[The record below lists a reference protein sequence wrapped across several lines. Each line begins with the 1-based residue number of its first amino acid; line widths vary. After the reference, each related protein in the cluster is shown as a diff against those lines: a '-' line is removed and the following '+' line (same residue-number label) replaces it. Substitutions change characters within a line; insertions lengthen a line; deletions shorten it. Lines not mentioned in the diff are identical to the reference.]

1 MGGCARYRTHG
12 TSRTCVLMHV
22 ASRVADMR
30 AMAWDEQLEWCMMT
44 GDLLP
49 GVYQADGHTKPGT
62 SGIKTPYLPA
72 RYVPLCVRAL
82 CVKQRSLF

>member
-1 MGGCARYRTHG
+1 
-12 TSRTCVLMHV
+12 
-22 ASRVADMR
+22 
-30 AMAWDEQLEWCMMT
+30 MMT

-72 RYVPLCVRAL
+72 RYVALCMRVCAR
-82 CVKQRSLF
+82 CVKQRSLV

>member
-1 MGGCARYRTHG
+1 
-12 TSRTCVLMHV
+12 
-22 ASRVADMR
+22 
-30 AMAWDEQLEWCMMT
+30 MMT

-72 RYVPLCVRAL
+72 RYVALCMRVRVCAR
-82 CVKQRSLF
+82 CVKQRSLV